1 MLKVKRTLKLLKY
14 DLGAMFKYWWVIA
27 LITPITAFITAILL
41 RGYISSVEL
50 VADMTVKGQDGLAV
64 MFVMLFTMGEMFGAY
79 VASIIFGATLLAT
92 EILIFIRFFKH
103 FYTDEGYLTFTLP
116 VSRRELYLSKV
127 ISSMI
132 ITLAQVAFMVLGA
145 GLMLLIVPPSDAG
158 LWIFAKQTWEFIAEM
173 LRNWEFWKVSAL
185 LLVNGV
191 IGVGVAVGGIFM
203 EITLLQMCI
212 TIGSVIVKRGKVFVA
227 VGCWYLISQVY
238 SYIISGLYTA
248 FYFLFLSSFSFI
260 LNLTVYHILFACIP
274 LLLMIAAI
282 FWTVG
287 FLFYNITQMLID
299 KKLNLA

>member
-1 MLKVKRTLKLLKY
+1 MLKRTLKLLKY
-14 DLGAMFKYWWVIA
+14 DLGAMVKYWWVIA
-27 LITPITAFITAILL
+27 LITPITALATAIFFRSYIETLELMDSMLIEDQTFLASLFILL
-41 RGYISSVEL
+41 IS
-50 VADMTVKGQDGLAV
+50 
-64 MFVMLFTMGEMFGAY
+64 MGEMLGAY
-79 VASIIFGATLLAT
+79 VSSIIFGVTLLAT
-92 EILIFIRFFKH
+92 EIVIFIRFFKH

-145 GLMLLIVPPSDAG
+145 GIMLLIVPPSDAG
-158 LWIFAKQTWEFIAEM
+158 LWIFAKQTWEFIAQL
-173 LRNWEFWKVSAL
+173 LRNWDFWKVSAL

-191 IGVGVAVGGIFM
+191 IGIGVAVGSVFM

-212 TIGSVIVKRGKVFVA
+212 TIGSVIVKRGKVFAA

-238 SYIISGLYTA
+238 SYLISGLYTA